1 MTTKK
6 KILLSLSA
14 VLLLAL
20 ALGAIFLYERSR
32 VAMIIDDE
40 AAWDVRDSLSNAT
53 RMKVIILSDGAVARY
68 AGEDENTYTGEIQ
81 DTFSIPKEGSKV
93 ETWSA
98 SAGQGVVYMKN
109 PGMVQV
115 LYEPGPTA
123 GVKCDII
130 YEEGMCPDTYRC
142 LGLNDGWY
150 EISLGE
156 GGSGFVQA
164 RLMNWDA
171 IDTF

>member
-1 MTTKK
+1 MKRRTLVIGLVT
-6 KILLSLSA
+6 LA
-14 VLLLAL
+14 VLILAYC
-20 ALGAIFLYERSR
+20 ATFQYERSK

-40 AAWDVRDSLSNAT
+40 AAWDVIDSLSYAT
-53 RMKVIILSDGAVARY
+53 QMKVVILPDGTVARY
-68 AGEDENTYTGEIQ
+68 VNEDEDTYTVDIQ
-81 DTFSIPKEGSKV
+81 DSFLVRKEGTSV
-93 ETWSA
+93 EIWSA
-98 SAGQGVVYMKN
+98 AEGKGIVYMKT

-115 LYEPGPTA
+115 LYEPDPTA

-156 GGSGFVQA
+156 GGTGFIPAQ
-164 RLMNWDA
+164 LMNWDA

>member
-1 MTTKK
+1 MKRK
-6 KILLSLSA
+6 PIIIGFAAIAALLLSYYA
-14 VLLLAL
+14 VC
-20 ALGAIFLYERSR
+20 LYERSK
-32 VAMIIDDE
+32 VSMIIDDE

-53 RMKVIILSDGAVARY
+53 RMKVIILSDGTVARY
-68 AGEDENTYTGEIQ
+68 AGEDEDSYTGEIQ
-81 DTFSIPKEGSKV
+81 DTFSVPKVGSKV

-115 LYEPGPTA
+115 LYEPDPTA

-156 GGSGFVQA
+156 GGTGFIPAQ
-164 RLMNWDA
+164 LMNWDA

>member
-1 MTTKK
+1 MKK
-6 KILLSLSA
+6 RPYIIGLVTLA
-14 VLLLAL
+14 VLILAYC
-20 ALGAIFLYERSR
+20 ATFLYERSK

-40 AAWDVRDSLSNAT
+40 AAWDVIDSLSNAT
-53 RMKVIILSDGAVARY
+53 QMKVVILPDGRVARY
-68 AGEDENTYTGEIQ
+68 VSEDDSTYTVDIQ
-81 DTFSIPKEGSKV
+81 DTVTIGKEGANV
-93 ETWSA
+93 ELWSA
-98 SAGQGVVYMKN
+98 EDGMGIVYMKA

-115 LYEPGPTA
+115 LYEPDPTA

-142 LGLNDGWY
+142 LGLNNGWY

-156 GGSGFVQA
+156 GGIGFVQA
-164 RLMNWDA
+164 YLMNWDA

>member
-1 MTTKK
+1 MKRRS
-6 KILLSLSA
+6 IVIGLGALA
-14 VLLLAL
+14 VLILACC
-20 ALGAIFLYERSR
+20 ATFLYERSK

-53 RMKVIILSDGAVARY
+53 RMKVIILSDGTVARY
-68 AGEDENTYTGEIQ
+68 AGEDEDSYTGEIQ
-81 DTFSIPKEGSKV
+81 DTFSVPKEGSKV

-98 SAGQGVVYMKN
+98 AAGQGVVYMKS

-115 LYEPGPTA
+115 LYEPDSTA

-142 LGLNDGWY
+142 LGINDGWY

-156 GGSGFVQA
+156 GGSGFIQA
-164 RLMNWDA
+164 HLMNWDA